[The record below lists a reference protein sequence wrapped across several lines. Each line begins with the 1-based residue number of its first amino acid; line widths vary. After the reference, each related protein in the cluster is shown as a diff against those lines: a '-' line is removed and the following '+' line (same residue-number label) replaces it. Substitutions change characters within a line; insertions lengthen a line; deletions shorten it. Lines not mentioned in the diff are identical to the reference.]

1 MATGN
6 AVYPTT
12 PKVSPTI
19 LIVEDDAHVLAL
31 FSKDLQE
38 QGYTV
43 LQAVNS
49 QEALRIC
56 KQYSGPIHLLL
67 TDLLLPPK
75 KMQLA
80 TQLAKQPCMQGLEL
94 VRNAMMIRPQIRV
107 ILMSGHSDED
117 LRAFNLSKQGK
128 PFLRKPIS
136 LDILLRTVHQ
146 VLSRPPA
153 A

>member
-12 PKVSPTI
+12 PKVLPTI
-19 LIVEDDAHVLAL
+19 LIVEDDAYVLAL

-49 QEALRIC
+49 QEALRIS
-56 KQYSGPIHLLL
+56 KQYSAPIHLLL
-67 TDLLLPPK
+67 TDLLLPPR

-80 TQLAKQPCMQGLEL
+80 TQLTKQPCMQGLEL
-94 VRNAMMIRPQIRV
+94 VRNVVMIRPQIRV

-117 LRAFNLSKQGK
+117 LRGFNLSKQSK

-136 LDILLRTVHQ
+136 LDVLLRTVHQ